1 MEIIKTHQRS
11 FCVTYLSLKLMTK
24 TKCIKISIQITLSS
38 NTPVYVILALLCK
51 KTRKSCSSV
60 RLDWGS

>member
-1 MEIIKTHQRS
+1 MEMIKTHQRS
-11 FCVTYLSLKLMTK
+11 FCVTYRSLKLMTK
-24 TKCIKISIQITLSS
+24 TKCIKISIQITLS
-38 NTPVYVILALLCK
+38 NTPVYVILALLFK